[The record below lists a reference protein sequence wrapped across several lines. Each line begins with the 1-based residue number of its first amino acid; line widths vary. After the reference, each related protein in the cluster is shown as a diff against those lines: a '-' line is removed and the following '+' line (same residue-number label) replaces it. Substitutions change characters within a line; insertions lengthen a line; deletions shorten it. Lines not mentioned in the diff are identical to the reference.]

1 MEREPLDDRQLDAL
15 LEDARQTWRVPPVPP
30 LDAMWTGV
38 ADQLATPVRAA
49 PGWRVVGLAAAAA
62 LMVGVVGGRVSA
74 THSAAVAARVSRTSA
89 TALPALPAASD
100 DPNQRT
106 MGELLGRTAVLLA
119 ALPGDSTRT
128 VDPAMTHESEK
139 LLTQTRLLLD
149 SPVASDPRLRN
160 LLLDLELVLAQ
171 VARIEPQRRTD
182 DMVLIQAALDDRD
195 IVPRLRS
202 AVADLSLDDF

>member
-1 MEREPLDDRQLDAL
+1 
-15 LEDARQTWRVPPVPP
+15 
-30 LDAMWTGV
+30 
-38 ADQLATPVRAA
+38 
-49 PGWRVVGLAAAAA
+49 
-62 LMVGVVGGRVSA
+62 
-74 THSAAVAARVSRTSA
+74 
-89 TALPALPAASD
+89 
-100 DPNQRT
+100 
-106 MGELLGRTAVLLA
+106 
-119 ALPGDSTRT
+119 
-128 VDPAMTHESEK
+128 
-139 LLTQTRLLLD
+139 LLLD